1 MAQIRSNK
9 LYILIFTAPALLL
22 FFVFVIYPIIN
33 TFYLGT
39 LNTDGISHSTFIG
52 IKNFARAFADKQFI
66 NSNIMSLW
74 LALLCVLCDSV
85 LALAAALA
93 LTMFNAKFQKFCR
106 SAYLIPMVL
115 SVTVI
120 SQMWLAIYNSEWG
133 LLNHMLGA
141 LGLTNLEHA
150 WLTKR
155 DTAMICVA
163 IVGMWQFFGLYVLL
177 TFAGIKQIPDSYYE
191 AARID
196 GANFLKVTRHVT
208 LPLLND
214 IIKLCVIMGLVGG
227 LYTFPQVYVMT
238 KGGPGNMTMT
248 VMMYIYKNVFYNQYY
263 GYGSAIAAIVIVETF
278 ILLYAINRLMARE
291 KIEF

>member
-1 MAQIRSNK
+1 MTQVRSNK

-22 FFVFVIYPIIN
+22 FFVFVIYPILN

-39 LNTDGISHSTFIG
+39 LNTDGISYSNFIG
-52 IKNFARAFADKQFI
+52 VKNFARAFADKQFI
-66 NSNIMSLW
+66 NSNLTSLW

-85 LALAAALA
+85 LALATALA
-93 LTMFNAKFQKFCR
+93 LTMFSAKFQKFCR

-120 SQMWLAIYNSEWG
+120 SQLWLAIYNSEWG

-141 LGLTNLEHA
+141 LGLSNLEHA
-150 WLTKR
+150 WLTKK
-155 DTAMICVA
+155 DTAMLCVA
-163 IVGMWQFFGLYVLL
+163 IVGMWQFFGLYVLM
-177 TFAGIKQIPDSYYE
+177 TFAGIKQIPESYYE
-191 AARID
+191 AAKID
-196 GANFLKVTRHVT
+196 GANFLEVTRHVT
-208 LPLLND
+208 LPLLMD

-278 ILLYAINRLMARE
+278 VLLYAINRLMARE